1 MFTFSLIL
9 RRYVNNIKNLLF
21 PDVHSNLW
29 PHPQMRIDTKLAL
42 INIKKMIK
50 KIAVLKFSIFLHAF

>member
-9 RRYVNNIKNLLF
+9 RRYVNNIKNRRSL
-21 PDVHSNLW
+21 SNLW